1 MQVQCDIYSVKL
13 SGFVLL
19 SSSRLDLLFL
29 PSVILVFTSMGDG
42 RDIHIVAYH
51 MSIRRPVMPV
61 DDSLQLL
68 LCFRTCN

>member
-1 MQVQCDIYSVKL
+1 MQVQCDIYFVKL
-13 SGFVLL
+13 SGFVLC

-29 PSVILVFTSMGDG
+29 PSVILVFISVGDG

-51 MSIRRPVMPV
+51 MSIHRPVVSV

-68 LCFRTCN
+68 LYFRTCN